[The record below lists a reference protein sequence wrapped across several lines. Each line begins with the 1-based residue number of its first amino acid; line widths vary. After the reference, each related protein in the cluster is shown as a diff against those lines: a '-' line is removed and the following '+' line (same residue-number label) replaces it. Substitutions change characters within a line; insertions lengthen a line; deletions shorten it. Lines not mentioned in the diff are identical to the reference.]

1 MLFESPDIKHVT
13 TCLQQIIEKE
23 KTGEFVTRR
32 EHDELTAALGNAEH
46 SGRVRGQSSRTSW
59 KVGFPK
65 ESKSYKKRDAYKAK
79 LREEVTEQITQ
90 QFYSLAA
97 QHPQAFPNLV
107 PPGSEQT
114 VQIPSSVGSVETTT
128 FPVDL
133 ITGPTPCSLVIS
145 IGRAGKT
152 KEVASGLAI
161 LGRQFHNNPIP
172 EDYAR
177 VQVARVNDDQ
187 ISLELDI
194 PTPEGIELLG
204 GAVNQFNL
212 WHRRDII
219 LTG

>member
-1 MLFESPDIKHVT
+1 M
-13 TCLQQIIEKE
+13 
-23 KTGEFVTRR
+23 
-32 EHDELTAALGNAEH
+32 
-46 SGRVRGQSSRTSW
+46 
-59 KVGFPK
+59 
-65 ESKSYKKRDAYKAK
+65 
-79 LREEVTEQITQ
+79 
-90 QFYSLAA
+90 
-97 QHPQAFPNLV
+97 
-107 PPGSEQT
+107 

-133 ITGPTPCSLVIS
+133 ITGPTVDLITGPTPCSLVIP

-152 KEVASGLAI
+152 NEVASGLAI